1 MSESRIPGVPRNHP
15 TARQTR
21 ITPVTRR
28 GFVASATA
36 VSALALLPGTASAA
50 PQSPSTPKGR
60 PSTRSPRVVHEER
73 VDARTLDLTVDSPA
87 LGRTAVVRLLLPV
100 GWSRTARR
108 TWPVLYLLHGAFGN
122 HTSWTKYGVHEIVGN
137 TDVIVVM
144 PEGGATSYYSNWWNH
159 GAWGTPAWETFHTR
173 ELRRLLEG
181 GYRTGPARAA
191 AGLSMGGQGAFT
203 YAARNPGMFRAAA
216 SFSGVLHTA
225 MVEGDLSGPAVIN
238 TFVGYSGADP
248 TALWGDPVE
257 QRHLWAAFNPYD
269 LAFLL
274 RGVRLFASWG
284 TGAPGPLD
292 PAGTKTDDIERLC
305 GTMSQQFATRARR
318 LHLDLTV
325 SAGPGTHTT
334 PYFRKGLVDAFTMLT
349 TSIGARPH

>member
-1 MSESRIPGVPRNHP
+1 MSRI
-15 TARQTR
+15 
-21 ITPVTRR
+21 TRR
-28 GFVASATA
+28 GFVAAATA
-36 VSALALLPGTASAA
+36 VSGTALLPGTAIAA
-50 PQSPSTPKGR
+50 PRKPAP
-60 PSTRSPRVVHEER
+60 PSTRHSRVVGEVR

-87 LGRTAVVRLLLPV
+87 LGRTAVVRLLLPP

-108 TWPVLYLLHGAFGN
+108 TWPVLYLLHGAFGD
-122 HTSWTKYGVHEIVGN
+122 HTTWTRYGVHEIVGN

-159 GAWGTPAWETFHTR
+159 GDWGSPAWETFHTR

-181 GYRTGPARAA
+181 GYRAARVRAA

-225 MVEGDLSGPAVIN
+225 MVEGDLSGPDVI
-238 TFVGYSGADP
+238 TKFIGFSGADP
-248 TALWGDPVE
+248 TALWGDPVA

-284 TGAPGPLD
+284 TGAPGRLD

-305 GTMSQQFATRARR
+305 GTMSQLFADRARR
-318 LHLDLTV
+318 LRLDLTV

-334 PYFRKGLVDAFTMLT
+334 PYFRQGLVDSFPMLT
-349 TSIGARPH
+349 AAIGARKH